1 MCISKFL
8 NTSTAPKTGVRSSIM
23 GQSDFSLMAQ
33 ATSEYDLKEAAKRY
47 KFALI
52 PKVACMNRLNCV

>member
-1 MCISKFL
+1 V
-8 NTSTAPKTGVRSSIM
+8 NASTASKASVRSSIL

-47 KFALI
+47 KFALV
-52 PKVACMNRLNCV
+52 PKVIRI